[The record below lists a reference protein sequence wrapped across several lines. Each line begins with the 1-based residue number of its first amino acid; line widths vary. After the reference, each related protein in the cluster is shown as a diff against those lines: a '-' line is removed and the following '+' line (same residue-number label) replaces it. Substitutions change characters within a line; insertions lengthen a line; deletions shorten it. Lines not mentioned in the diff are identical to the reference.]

1 MARADFLT
9 SLIFLALGV
18 YMAVEGLRMPGAGGF
33 IARGGEPGRVPV
45 MLGVIIA
52 LLAIIMLVRAVR
64 QGGHRL
70 SGIRLADPDVRS
82 GTIRCAVT
90 ALVCSLYAVGLLGAT
105 LGGHEVQYH
114 EATFLFLAL
123 FIIGSEWG
131 FAGELAVLRR
141 ERWMRRSP
149 RLTRAVQNLLG
160 FVPAA
165 AAPYVW
171 LVALALLQ
179 AALVTWA
186 VTYLFE
192 NEFYVKL
199 P

>member
-33 IARGGEPGRVPV
+33 IVKGGEPGRVPV

-52 LLAIIMLVRAVR
+52 LLAIILLVRAVR

-70 SGIRLADPDVRS
+70 AGIRLADPDLRS
-82 GTIRCAVT
+82 GAIRCGVT
-90 ALVCSLYAVGLLGAT
+90 AAFCSFYAVGMIGAT
-105 LGGHEVQYH
+105 LWGHEVQYAA
-114 EATFLFLAL
+114 ATFLFLAV
-123 FIIGSEWG
+123 FIVGSEWG
-131 FAGELAVLRR
+131 FAQELALQRR
-141 ERWMRRSP
+141 ERWMRRTP
-149 RLTRAVQNLLG
+149 RLARAVQSVLG

-165 AAPYVW
+165 YAPYVW
-171 LVALALLQ
+171 LVALALIQ
-179 AALVTWA
+179 AALVSWTVA
-186 VTYLFE
+186 YVFE
-192 NEFYVKL
+192 SQFYVKL

>member
-1 MARADFLT
+1 MARADFLAA
-9 SLIFLALGV
+9 LIFLALGV
-18 YMAVEGLRMPGAGGF
+18 YMAEEGLRMPGAGGF
-33 IARGGEPGRVPV
+33 IEEGGEPGRVPV

-52 LLAIIMLVRAVR
+52 LLAIVLLVRAVR

-70 SGIRLADPDVRS
+70 AGVRFADPDARS
-82 GTIRCAVT
+82 GSIRCAVT

-114 EATFLFLAL
+114 EATFLFLAV
-123 FIIGSEWG
+123 FIIGSEWE
-131 FAGELAVLRR
+131 FAGELATLRR
-141 ERWMRRSP
+141 ERWARRAP
-149 RLTRAVQNLLG
+149 RLARAVQGALG

-165 AAPYVW
+165 YAPHVW

-179 AALVTWA
+179 AALITWA
-186 VTYLFE
+186 VTYVFE

>member
-1 MARADFLT
+1 MARADFLA

-33 IARGGEPGRVPV
+33 IAKGGEPGRVPV

-52 LLAIIMLVRAVR
+52 LLAIFLLVRAVR

-70 SGIRLADPDVRS
+70 AGIRISDPDVRS
-82 GTIRCAVT
+82 GTMRCAVT

-105 LGGHEVQYH
+105 LGGYEVQYH
-114 EATFLFLAL
+114 EATFLFLAI
-123 FIIGSEWG
+123 FIIGSEWE
-131 FAGELAVLRR
+131 FAEELAALRL
-141 ERWMRRSP
+141 ERWTQRAP
-149 RLTRAVQNLLG
+149 RLTRVLQDLLG

-165 AAPYVW
+165 YAPRVW
-171 LVALALLQ
+171 LIVLALLQ
-179 AALVTWA
+179 AALVSGA
-186 VTYLFE
+186 VTYVFE